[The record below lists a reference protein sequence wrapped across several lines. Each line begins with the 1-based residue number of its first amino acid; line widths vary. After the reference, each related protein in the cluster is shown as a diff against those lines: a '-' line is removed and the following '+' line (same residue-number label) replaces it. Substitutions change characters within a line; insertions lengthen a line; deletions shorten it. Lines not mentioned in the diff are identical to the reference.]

1 MAYNL
6 RQLTGCSGQWTKQQM
21 LAWDSDVLN
30 VLLGSVNDSQGS
42 DSAMK
47 TALNFGVG
55 MFVTSRMDPIC

>member
-1 MAYNL
+1 
-6 RQLTGCSGQWTKQQM
+6 M